1 MVEQL
6 VHMRGIAKAYPGV
19 VALRDVD
26 FTLAR
31 GEVRALLGKN
41 GAGKSTL
48 IKILAGIETPDA
60 GTIAIDGATVQLRSP
75 VDGFRAGI
83 ATVHQELS
91 VVPELSIA
99 ENIFLGQ
106 WPRRGGRIDWPRMR
120 AEAREAL
127 AMLGLDLDPALPVS
141 RLSVAE
147 RQLVEIARAL
157 RQGARL
163 LILDEPTSSL
173 VAHEAEL
180 LIAVVRRLAQ
190 QGTSIIYISHR
201 MDEIRRV
208 AGSVTIMRDG
218 RHVATAAVG
227 ELSNRQII
235 DMLLGSAQADALPRA
250 DHRTSDAPALLSL
263 RGLRVAPRI
272 EDASLDIRAGEVLGI
287 AGVLGSGRTELLQA
301 IAGLRHRDGGTMTLE
316 GRAFAP
322 ASLRAARAAG
332 IFMTPEDRRGE
343 GAVMMLGVDE
353 NLVMASW
360 GTVSRRGIIDRQ
372 AMRARVAAS
381 IRSLGIKL
389 AHPSETLGNLSG
401 GNQQK
406 VVIGKALNAG
416 PRILLLDEPTRGV
429 DIGAKRQIYGLMR
442 DAAARGLAVVF
453 VSGEIEEFCEVC
465 DRVLI
470 LRGGRIAGELAGPA
484 IQTEAL
490 TELTSGEQVLH

>member
-1 MVEQL
+1 M
-6 VHMRGIAKAYPGV
+6 AYEYVLETRDVKKVFPGV
-19 VALRDVD
+19 VALDGISLKFRAGTVHA
-26 FTLAR
+26 LM
-31 GEVRALLGKN
+31 GEN

-180 LIAVVRRLAQ
+180 LIAVVRRLAE

-272 EDASLDIRAGEVLGI
+272 EDASLDIRAGEVLGNLSAREYYKRKKEMI
-287 AGVLGSGRTELLQA
+287 PHIMQA
-301 IAGLRHRDGGTMTLE
+301 YRQLDEQYDIIVLE
-316 GRAFAP
+316 GACDLRAFSSGDAL
-322 ASLRAARAAG
+322 SLAINMDSVTA
-332 IFMTPEDRRGE
+332 
-343 GAVMMLGVDE
+343 
-353 NLVMASW
+353 
-360 GTVSRRGIIDRQ
+360 
-372 AMRARVAAS
+372 
-381 IRSLGIKL
+381 
-389 AHPSETLGNLSG
+389 
-401 GNQQK
+401 
-406 VVIGKALNAG
+406 KALSVNQ
-416 PRILLLDEPTRGV
+416 V
-429 DIGAKRQIYGLMR
+429 S
-442 DAAARGLAVVF
+442 AVVKGASGMQLELGDGTL
-453 VSGEIEEFCEVC
+453 VSYDDVYQI
-465 DRVLI
+465 I
-470 LRGGRIAGELAGPA
+470 
-484 IQTEAL
+484 
-490 TELTSGEQVLH
+490 